1 MPWVGGR
8 TVSSEP
14 SICPEL
20 WCQGYTGDQKWGDA
34 TKGSGKADGVLPAC
48 TLYHQY
54 FSSKITCSQVG
65 AASAMDDMLQETG
78 HAAEVRTKEVSWHS
92 FGTNFLTRVKRNFL
106 VAEAWLP
113 DLSALSSQPP
123 FHLGLKHPPRLSPAH
138 LTGIQ
143 ARVGFHSSLV
153 ARSL

>member
-1 MPWVGGR
+1 
-8 TVSSEP
+8 
-14 SICPEL
+14 
-20 WCQGYTGDQKWGDA
+20 
-34 TKGSGKADGVLPAC
+34 
-48 TLYHQY
+48 
-54 FSSKITCSQVG
+54 
-65 AASAMDDMLQETG
+65 MDDMLQETG

-92 FGTNFLTRVKRNFL
+92 FGTNFLTRVKKNLL

-143 ARVGFHSSLV
+143 AKVGFHSSLV
-153 ARSL
+153 ARSLSFLFPLPLGLELTCNLPLPSLQTFPSLERQGLPIVGQTVAGHYYSPQAIKSKRQLLSSAAP